1 MSVFDLAVLGRGAE
15 THAAEG
21 ALRLIAAHR
30 RPAIVVSD
38 GAGPGPLAGAARD
51 QVGTSALVFARW
63 VRGALGL
70 PGAGSRSS
78 ARSARCWSAAAHRVT
93 LTAGAVV
100 VLALATPRD
109 EVTDLLLAESA
120 DVVVLAEPG
129 GAVASLAL
137 WQLDELGVVARA
149 LSSEQH
155 VGTLLARFGWAAP
168 AWATRSPR
176 GTS

>member
-1 MSVFDLAVLGRGAE
+1 MSVFDLAVLGPGAE
-15 THAAEG
+15 THAAES

-38 GAGPGPLAGAARD
+38 GAGPGPL
-51 QVGTSALVFARW
+51 QALPAT
-63 VRGALGL
+63 
-70 PGAGSRSS
+70 
-78 ARSARCWSAAAHRVT
+78 RSARRLSSSLGGCGVRSVARGRLAFVRAEREVLVAAAHRVT

-100 VLALATPRD
+100 VLALARPRD